1 MELMF
6 EPERRLRLR
15 AAVFVDVQN
24 IQEVFEKQWSEVRY
38 DRLREYILQNHD
50 VIKFV
55 AFIPYRKDDEKR
67 QRLIDAISLMG
78 YRCVCKQ
85 AKERP
90 DGTVKAN
97 MDLEIAIEIQSML
110 DAIDEVILVTG
121 DSDFVPLVDYLSR
134 KGKRVEVIGPGRGPT
149 ALELIRSVDEFENI
163 DEIEG
168 VIIRLTDNT
177 QV

>member
-1 MELMF
+1 MF
-6 EPERRLRLR
+6 EQERKLRLR

-38 DRLREYILQNHD
+38 DKLKEYISQHHD
-50 VIKFV
+50 VVKFV

-78 YRCVCKQ
+78 YRCICKQ

-97 MDLEIAIEIQSML
+97 MDLEIALEIQSMV
-110 DAIDEVILVTG
+110 DTVDEIILLSG

-134 KGKRVEVIGPGRGPT
+134 KGKRVKVIGPGRGPT
-149 ALELIRSVDEFENI
+149 ALELIRAADEFENI

-168 VIIRLTDNT
+168 VIIRLTDNNLV
-177 QV
+177 Q